1 MTLNP
6 AEQEAWQVLLAAHGR
21 VVTNLD
27 AELVSSCDMTLAEYE
42 VLYHL
47 AADGPD
53 ERLRMN
59 ELAERA
65 RLSPSGLTRRFDSLV
80 RRGWVMRERCDD
92 DRRGVY
98 ARITPE
104 GLTELDGARPVHD
117 RTVADHVF
125 QWLDQDDVDRL
136 QRMLSK
142 VAEAPT
148 GQDVP
153 F

>member
-47 AADGPD
+47 AAEGEE

-80 RRGWVMRERCDD
+80 RRGWVVRERCDD

-104 GLTELDGARPVHD
+104 GRTELDDARPVHD

-125 QWLDQDDVDRL
+125 QWLDPDDVDRL
-136 QRMLSK
+136 RRMLSK
-142 VAEAPT
+142 VADAGVDGT
-148 GQDVP
+148 A
-153 F
+153 